1 MSERDSVDHILSQ
14 LKSKHEQSDRDKR
27 KSAPPDFPQPTRH
40 LNTSNDPL
48 DDILAELKTESNE
61 KIKTEQQQLVAEQLR
76 QVQHQQKAQQ
86 QRQADLKKRSEAWLA
101 QLDPLAGE
109 GVWFEQ
115 FARTYPSRLEAA
127 MDFLGE
133 SHSS

>member
-1 MSERDSVDHILSQ
+1 MIESDSVDNILSQ
-14 LKSKHEQSDRDKR
+14 LKSKYERSEGEKI
-27 KSAPPDFPQPTRH
+27 KPAPPLPQPTH
-40 LNTSNDPL
+40 HHNKFNDPL
-48 DDILAELKTESNE
+48 DGILAELKTESNE
-61 KIKTEQQQLVAEQLR
+61 KAKVEQEQLVAEQFR
-76 QVQHQQKAQQ
+76 QVQHQQKAEQ
-86 QRQADLKKRSEAWLA
+86 QRLAELRKKSEAWLE